1 MAASLD
7 DLIRTSELP
16 VFIDFW
22 ADWCGPCKMVA
33 PAVQQLAREF
43 KGRLT
48 VVKVNV
54 DQQPEAAARFQVQ
67 GIPAAHALR
76 RWAGQVAHLRSAAV
90 SADAPGGAEGD
101 RVKVGSVPPVH
112 DHHVVKQLH
121 DRLRSGGYV
130 GQGCGVEHGVHALH
144 FALRH
149 DSL

>member
-1 MAASLD
+1 MAQSLD
-7 DLIRTSELP
+7 NLIRTSELP

-67 GIPAAHALR
+67 GIPALMLLVGGLVKWR
-76 RWAGQVAHLRSAAV
+76 TAGAISYQQMRQEVL
-90 SADAPGGAEGD
+90 
-101 RVKVGSVPPVH
+101 KVIG
-112 DHHVVKQLH
+112 
-121 DRLRSGGYV
+121 
-130 GQGCGVEHGVHALH
+130 
-144 FALRH
+144 
-149 DSL
+149 

>member
-1 MAASLD
+1 VSDGFSIQSHVIDVGFLKHNHVNDNSVQIIMAQSLD

-67 GIPAAHALR
+67 GIPALMLLVGGLVKWRTSGALPYQQMR
-76 RWAGQVAHLRSAAV
+76 QEVL
-90 SADAPGGAEGD
+90 
-101 RVKVGSVPPVH
+101 KVIG
-112 DHHVVKQLH
+112 
-121 DRLRSGGYV
+121 
-130 GQGCGVEHGVHALH
+130 
-144 FALRH
+144 
-149 DSL
+149 